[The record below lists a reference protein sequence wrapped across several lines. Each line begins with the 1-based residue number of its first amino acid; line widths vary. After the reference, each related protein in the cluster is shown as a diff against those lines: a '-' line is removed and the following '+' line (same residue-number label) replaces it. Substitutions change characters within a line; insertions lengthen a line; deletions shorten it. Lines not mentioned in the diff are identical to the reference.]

1 MYVILMLAAAGVS
14 VADYQ
19 FQEENVQYRKRTT
32 MRTMLGIISV
42 ATFITTTFSSLGFAA
57 DLPKE
62 GSYDYKACFT
72 RNITRIDFSDAH
84 RAYSYNETAM
94 AVSTTPGGMFDGESV
109 RCVGTVS
116 ISSGKRTNL
125 SICEGVA
132 KNGSKRLTRFQ
143 YDADGKL
150 VREEVAGTGMYEGM
164 VTTGTAKGVVPEKE
178 IQPGV
183 TTFCNQ
189 LTGTYK
195 MK

>member
-1 MYVILMLAAAGVS
+1 MGM
-14 VADYQ
+14 
-19 FQEENVQYRKRTT
+19 
-32 MRTMLGIISV
+32 ISV
-42 ATFITTTFSSLGFAA
+42 ATLVAATSGGVAFAA

-84 RAYSYNETAM
+84 RAWSYNETAT
-94 AVSTTPGGMFDGESV
+94 AVSATPGGMFDGESV
-109 RCVGTVS
+109 RCIGTTVVS
-116 ISSGKRTNL
+116 NGKRMGL
-125 SICEGVA
+125 STCEGIA
-132 KNGSKRLTRFQ
+132 KNGDKRLTRFQ

-150 VREEVAGTGMYEGM
+150 VRTEVAGTGMYEGM

-189 LTGTYK
+189 ATGTYK
-195 MK
+195 LK

>member
-1 MYVILMLAAAGVS
+1 
-14 VADYQ
+14 
-19 FQEENVQYRKRTT
+19 
-32 MRTMLGIISV
+32 MRTMMSMMLV
-42 ATFITTTFSSLGFAA
+42 TTLMAAASAGFAFAA

-72 RNITRIDFSDAH
+72 RNTTPIDFSDTH
-84 RAYSYNETAM
+84 SAYSYNETAR
-94 AVSTTPGGMFDGESV
+94 AVSISLGGLFDGESV
-109 RCVGTVS
+109 RCVGSVA
-116 ISSGKRTNL
+116 IDNGKRMNL

-132 KNGSKRLTRFQ
+132 KNGDKRLTRFQ
-143 YDADGKL
+143 YGAEGKL

-164 VTTGTAKGVVPEKE
+164 VTTGTAKEVVPPKE

-183 TTFCNQ
+183 TIYCNQ

>member
-1 MYVILMLAAAGVS
+1 MSRSNLIRAAALLAIAFAGC
-14 VADYQ
+14 A
-19 FQEENVQYRKRTT
+19 
-32 MRTMLGIISV
+32 
-42 ATFITTTFSSLGFAA
+42 FAA
-57 DLPKE
+57 DPPKE

-84 RAYSYNETAM
+84 RAYSYNETAT
-94 AVSTTPGGMFDGESV
+94 AVSTTPGGMFDGDIV
-109 RCVGTVS
+109 RCVGTIA
-116 ISSGKRTNL
+116 ISSGKRMGIST
-125 SICEGVA
+125 CEGIA
-132 KNGSKRLTRFQ
+132 KNGAKRLTRFR

-164 VTTGTAKGVVPEKE
+164 VTSGTVKEVEPSKE